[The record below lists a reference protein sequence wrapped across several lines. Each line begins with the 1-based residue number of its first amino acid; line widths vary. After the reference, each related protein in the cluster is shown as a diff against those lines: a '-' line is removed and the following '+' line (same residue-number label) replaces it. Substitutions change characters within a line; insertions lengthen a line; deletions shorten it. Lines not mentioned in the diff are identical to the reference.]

1 MQKIYIHIH
10 RGPLHG
16 IDKSKIALIQANESA
31 KALQKSDNVARGNQ
45 VCVSVGG
52 YVRVCVC
59 L

>member
-45 VCVSVGG
+45 VCVSVG
-52 YVRVCVC
+52 V
-59 L
+59 